1 MIRFIGSAKER
12 EYWIGWNRVDNKY
25 FVSSSQLTQSDDK
38 EWAWDDE
45 SLPVDMTE
53 KEMQQALSV
62 LTFVLGYTLWVE
74 CDENYPGA
82 RQVKGGGRTFWK

>member
-1 MIRFIGSAKER
+1 MIRFSGSAKER
-12 EYWIGWNRVDNKY
+12 EYWIGWNRATNKY

-53 KEMQQALSV
+53 KEMQKALSV
-62 LTFVLGYTLWVE
+62 LTFVLGYTPWVE

-82 RQVKGGGRTFWK
+82 RQVKGGGRTFWR